1 MRVSELSKGMTIL
14 YQGELYEVIEYEHSK
29 RGRGDAMA
37 RTKLKNLQTGQVIS
51 KVFQG
56 AEDVEPAFLE
66 ERPLQYLYSSGNE
79 YHFMDRE
86 TYDQFS
92 LTREQIG
99 EAVHYLKEGQE
110 LTGLSYK
117 GQIVKIELPTFVV
130 LEVVDTPPGVKGD
143 TASGGEKPATVET
156 GLVVKVPL
164 FVKKGDKIKVDTRTG
179 EYIERA

>member
-14 YQGELYEVIEYEHSK
+14 WEGELYEVIEYEHSK
-29 RGRGDAMA
+29 RGRGDAIA

-79 YHFMDRE
+79 YYFMDRD

-92 LTREQIG
+92 LTKEQIG
-99 EAVHYLKEGQE
+99 DSVQYLKEGQE

-117 GQIVKIELPTFVV
+117 GRIVKIELPTFVV
-130 LEVVDTPPGVKGD
+130 LEVVETPPGVKGD
-143 TASGGEKPATVET
+143 TASGGEKPATLET
-156 GLVVKVPL
+156 GAVVKVPL
-164 FVKKGDKIKVDTRTG
+164 FIKKGDKIKVDTRTG

>member
-14 YQGELYEVIEYEHSK
+14 YQGELYEIIEYEHSK

-66 ERPLQYLYSSGNE
+66 ERPLQYLYSAGNE

-164 FVKKGDKIKVDTRTG
+164 FIKKGDKIKVDTRTG

>member
-14 YQGELYEVIEYEHSK
+14 YQGELYEIIEYEHSK

-99 EAVHYLKEGQE
+99 EAAHYLKEGQE

>member
-14 YQGELYEVIEYEHSK
+14 WEGELYEVIEYEHSK
-29 RGRGDAMA
+29 RGRGDAIA

-79 YHFMDRE
+79 YHFMDRD

-99 EAVHYLKEGQE
+99 DAARYLKEGQE

-130 LEVVDTPPGVKGD
+130 LEVVETPPGVKGD
-143 TASGGEKPATVET
+143 TASGGDKPATLET

-164 FVKKGDKIKVDTRTG
+164 FIKKGDKIKVDTRTG

>member
-14 YQGELYEVIEYEHSK
+14 WEGELYEIIEYEHSK
-29 RGRGDAMA
+29 RGRGDAIA
-37 RTKLKNLQTGQVIS
+37 RTKLKHLQTGQVIS

-56 AEDVEPAFLE
+56 AENVEPAFLE
-66 ERPLQYLYSSGNE
+66 ERPLQYLYSSGGE

-92 LTREQIG
+92 LTRDQIG
-99 EAVHYLKEGQE
+99 EAVQYLKEGQE
-110 LTGLSYK
+110 LIGLSYK

-130 LEVVDTPPGVKGD
+130 LEVVETPPGVKGD

-164 FVKKGDKIKVDTRTG
+164 FIKRGDKIKVDTRTG